1 MNIHETALSGVL
13 KIVPRRFEDERGFFM
28 ETFRQNL
35 FAKAAGDQ
43 VIFLQDNHSFSKDIG
58 TVRGLH
64 YQKPPFAQGK
74 LVRCTRGRIN
84 DIAVDIRN
92 GSPSYGQYVSVELS
106 AENNVQLWIPPG
118 FLHGFSTLEADTEVC
133 YKCTNYYDGGS
144 EGSVIWNDSELGI
157 YWGIDPDKAILSKK
171 DAIAASFKD
180 LESPFSI

>member
-1 MNIHETALSGVL
+1 VGFLWRPLGKTYLRR
-13 KIVPRRFEDERGFFM
+13 PRG
-28 ETFRQNL
+28 
-35 FAKAAGDQ
+35 
-43 VIFLQDNHSFSKDIG
+43 
-58 TVRGLH
+58 
-64 YQKPPFAQGK
+64 
-74 LVRCTRGRIN
+74 
-84 DIAVDIRN
+84 
-92 GSPSYGQYVSVELS
+92 
-106 AENNVQLWIPPG
+106 G